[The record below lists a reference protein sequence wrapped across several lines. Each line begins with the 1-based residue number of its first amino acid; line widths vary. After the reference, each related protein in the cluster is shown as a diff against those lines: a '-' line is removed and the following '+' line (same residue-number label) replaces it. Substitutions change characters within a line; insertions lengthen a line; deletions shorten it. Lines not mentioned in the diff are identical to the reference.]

1 MRSDIINLG
10 LGSPFETYTNFVF
23 YTDENAEGKQK
34 FLRENGVLIRKFGIS
49 GGALRITAGNE
60 EENALVIKLLENFR

>member
-10 LGSPFETYTNFVF
+10 LGNPYETYTNFVF
-23 YTDENAEGKQK
+23 YTDEKAEEKQK
-34 FLRENGVLIRKFGIS
+34 FLSENGVLIRKFGIS

-60 EENALVIKLLENFR
+60 EENEMVIELLNKCK